1 MSGICPE
8 LDARLSAE
16 LDRYYFST
24 DGSGLNLD
32 RREKHRVINALHR
45 LWNIEEIACYGVGFA
60 TEDIRKVILDLMKPA
75 HIRLAL
81 KTVDFNSGAAYSL
94 WLGCAIFMFA
104 KFDEDL
110 QHEIRK
116 GILSRGYLPL
126 VVAGFLSEVVITE
139 KGKHISQRIK
149 VNLSL
154 KEKTQYDF
162 ARIVTHGTARKS
174 YAEGNYFMVPNSV
187 LYMDLSGGEILLY
200 ACLLYYEDRR
210 THTCYPSFREIGERI
225 GMSKNTVMKYL
236 RSLEKRG
243 LVETEQTLIRTKSG
257 EVHNGTLK
265 YHITPIAPIKKAYD
279 EKELDKLKREAE
291 MRERIAKYERHTK
304 NSVHAENHAENGQMR
319 RFMRRSIFKQEKGR
333 ASKTLARI
341 TSAGRALR
349 FPRVL
354 TAFARFF
361 AGFAGKKTMRKCMS
375 KIA

>member
-1 MSGICPE
+1 MSSIYPE
-8 LDARLSAE
+8 LDSRLSAE

-139 KGKHISQRIK
+139 KDRHISQRIK

-174 YAEGNYFMVPNSV
+174 YAEGNYLQANHQESRASRHSV
-187 LYMDLSGGEILLY
+187 SRLAS
-200 ACLLYYEDRR
+200 
-210 THTCYPSFREIGERI
+210 
-225 GMSKNTVMKYL
+225 YL
-236 RSLEKRG
+236 RYPFDCRRRG
-243 LVETEQTLIRTKSG
+243 
-257 EVHNGTLK
+257 
-265 YHITPIAPIKKAYD
+265 
-279 EKELDKLKREAE
+279 
-291 MRERIAKYERHTK
+291 
-304 NSVHAENHAENGQMR
+304 
-319 RFMRRSIFKQEKGR
+319 
-333 ASKTLARI
+333 
-341 TSAGRALR
+341 
-349 FPRVL
+349 
-354 TAFARFF
+354 
-361 AGFAGKKTMRKCMS
+361 
-375 KIA
+375 

>member
-1 MSGICPE
+1 MRSICPE

-32 RREKHRVINALHR
+32 RWEKHRVINALHR
-45 LWNIEEIACYGVGFA
+45 LWNFDELACYGVVFR
-60 TEDIRKVILDLMKPA
+60 TEEIRKIILDLMKPE

-81 KTVDFNSGAAYSL
+81 KSVEFSSGCRDSV
-94 WLGCAIFMFA
+94 WVGCAIFMFA
-104 KFDEDL
+104 RFYEDL
-110 QHEIRK
+110 QSQIRK
-116 GILSRGYLPL
+116 GVLSRGHLPL
-126 VVAGFLSEVVITE
+126 VVAAFLSEVVITE
-139 KGKHISQRIK
+139 KGRRFTQRIK
-149 VNLSL
+149 INLSL

-162 ARIVTHGTARKS
+162 ASIITGSPARRS
-174 YAEGNYFMVPNSV
+174 PAEGNYFMVPNSA
-187 LYMDLSGGEILLY
+187 LQMDLSGGEILLY

-265 YHITPIAPIKKAYD
+265 YHITPIAPIKKAHD
-279 EKELDKLKREAE
+279 EKELDKLRWEAE

-304 NSVHAENHAENGQMR
+304 NSVHAENHAENMQM
-319 RFMRRSIFKQEKGR
+319 
-333 ASKTLARI
+333 
-341 TSAGRALR
+341 
-349 FPRVL
+349 
-354 TAFARFF
+354 
-361 AGFAGKKTMRKCMS
+361 
-375 KIA
+375 

>member
-45 LWNIEEIACYGVGFA
+45 LWNIEEIACYGVRFA

-75 HIRLAL
+75 HIMLAL

-139 KGKHISQRIK
+139 KGRHISQRIK

-200 ACLLYYEDRR
+200 QNSPRKPEVTVTSGAFKFVLPNQSISLKTTTNIVKEPPVFTEREQIVLSVLSDHAPHPRTEIEKALGVSTSTTRRILQKMMEDGKI
-210 THTCYPSFREIGERI
+210 TA
-225 GMSKNTVMKYL
+225 
-236 RSLEKRG
+236 
-243 LVETEQTLIRTKSG
+243 SG
-257 EVHNGTLK
+257 T
-265 YHITPIAPIKKAYD
+265 
-279 EKELDKLKREAE
+279 R
-291 MRERIAKYERHTK
+291 K
-304 NSVHAENHAENGQMR
+304 NSLYTIDE
-319 RFMRRSIFKQEKGR
+319 
-333 ASKTLARI
+333 
-341 TSAGRALR
+341 
-349 FPRVL
+349 
-354 TAFARFF
+354 
-361 AGFAGKKTMRKCMS
+361 
-375 KIA
+375 

>member
-24 DGSGLNLD
+24 DGSGLKLD
-32 RREKHRVINALHR
+32 RWEKHRVINALHR

-116 GILSRGYLPL
+116 GILGRGYLPL
-126 VVAGFLSEVVITE
+126 VVAGFFSEVVITE
-139 KGKHISQRIK
+139 KGRQISQRIK

-279 EKELDKLKREAE
+279 EKELDKLRREAE

-304 NSVHAENHAENGQMR
+304 NSVHAENHAENGQM
-319 RFMRRSIFKQEKGR
+319 
-333 ASKTLARI
+333 
-341 TSAGRALR
+341 
-349 FPRVL
+349 
-354 TAFARFF
+354 
-361 AGFAGKKTMRKCMS
+361 
-375 KIA
+375 

>member
-162 ARIVTHGTARKS
+162 ARIVTHA
-174 YAEGNYFMVPNSV
+174 
-187 LYMDLSGGEILLY
+187 
-200 ACLLYYEDRR
+200 
-210 THTCYPSFREIGERI
+210 
-225 GMSKNTVMKYL
+225 
-236 RSLEKRG
+236 
-243 LVETEQTLIRTKSG
+243 
-257 EVHNGTLK
+257 
-265 YHITPIAPIKKAYD
+265 KA
-279 EKELDKLKREAE
+279 
-291 MRERIAKYERHTK
+291 
-304 NSVHAENHAENGQMR
+304 R
-319 RFMRRSIFKQEKGR
+319 RFARVRR
-333 ASKTLARI
+333 
-341 TSAGRALR
+341 
-349 FPRVL
+349 
-354 TAFARFF
+354 
-361 AGFAGKKTMRKCMS
+361 
-375 KIA
+375 

>member
-1 MSGICPE
+1 MSVICPE

-139 KGKHISQRIK
+139 KGRHISQRIK

-291 MRERIAKYERHTK
+291 MRERIAKYERHTG
-304 NSVHAENHAENGQMR
+304 NSVHAENHAENGQM
-319 RFMRRSIFKQEKGR
+319 
-333 ASKTLARI
+333 
-341 TSAGRALR
+341 
-349 FPRVL
+349 
-354 TAFARFF
+354 
-361 AGFAGKKTMRKCMS
+361 
-375 KIA
+375 